1 MTTAFPLL
9 RLPYLVLMPVLEQM
23 EFMERIALS
32 ILSKRARM
40 FLKLLKMKCEYINLI
55 LEDNKIKM
63 AVLFDDSEKLRVD
76 VPMIGD
82 QEVLII
88 GYYQNLKYGHDSNE
102 YDYFAW
108 WPGTLSPMDYVLPI
122 MDVTYCKSIRK
133 LIFLEVSEYDP
144 GYDTTIPLLTKLF
157 KIDEVIVDDFPSYSF
172 SWDSRL
178 QNVLKIV
185 FPVTSAVT
193 IPYHALKPEDLRE
206 IIRGNFESVTVRK
219 YHADY
224 MPNHDMKFSLND
236 LKMTNVRSLKLAG
249 PAFTL
254 EDLNHYFKL
263 WKKKKSNPR
272 LKYLQVAIRK
282 SERSEIMRTFLKEF
296 KVVLMNPTRTK
307 DIKPFISEIENERF
321 PTELYISRADG
332 RGATVRIGTEGT
344 VCFYV
349 CPESTND
356 TTNREP
362 NQSLFMR
369 KFPFISNFYNSCI
382 ERFK

>member
-23 EFMERIALS
+23 EFMERIVLS

-40 FLKLLKMKCEYINLI
+40 FLKLLKMKCKYIKLR
-55 LEDNKIKM
+55 LKDNRIEM
-63 AVLFDDSEKLRVD
+63 GMLFDNSEKFKVD
-76 VPMIGD
+76 ILMIGD
-82 QEVLII
+82 QEVLLI
-88 GYYQNLKYGHDSNE
+88 GYYQNLKCEQIYIR
-102 YDYFAW
+102 W
-108 WPGTLSPMDYVLPI
+108 LPGTLPPMEYVLPI
-122 MDVTYCKSIRK
+122 MDVTHCKSIKK
-133 LIFLEVSEYDP
+133 LILPEVSEYDP
-144 GYDTTIPLLTKLF
+144 GYDTTIPLLAKLP
-157 KIDEVIVDDFPSYSF
+157 KIDEVVVEDFTSYCF
-172 SWDSRL
+172 SSGSWL
-178 QNVLKIV
+178 QNAWRIVL
-185 FPVTSAVT
+185 PVSPAVT

-206 IIRGNFESVTVRK
+206 IIRGNFDSVTVRK
-219 YHADY
+219 YSADY

-254 EDLNHYFKL
+254 DDLIRYFKL
-263 WKKKKSNPR
+263 WEKKKSNPR

-282 SERSEIMRTFLKEF
+282 SERSEMMRIFLKEL
-296 KVVLMNPTRTK
+296 KVVLIYPTRTK
-307 DIKPFISEIENERF
+307 DIKPFISEIEDERF
-321 PTELYISRADG
+321 PTEFYISRADG

-344 VCFYV
+344 VCFYI

-362 NQSLFMR
+362 NRSSFMR
-369 KFPFISNFYNSCI
+369 KFPFISNFYHSCI